1 MAVEYGLPFQEG
13 RDQWRRFE
21 SGTGWISPARGAVAC
36 SPRLV
41 FFLSLVVE

>member
-21 SGTGWISPARGAVAC
+21 SRTPPARGAVAC
-36 SPRLV
+36 SSRLV